1 MRATRAPFVPLLL
14 VTALIPLGCSHDENA
29 YTRPGIQ
36 TSAAPASSSSLG
48 VEREAAVRE
57 RYQPFED
64 HREARVLE
72 RPVSTFSVDVDTG
85 AYANVR
91 RMLEAGSM
99 PPRDAVRVEE
109 FINYFPYDYPA
120 PRRLDRPFSV
130 TADVT
135 PTPWNRETFLMRIG
149 IKGYEVER
157 EQRPAANLV
166 FLVDVSGSMASADK
180 LPLLVRS
187 LKMLAAELTNRDRIA
202 LVVYAGSTGVVL
214 EPTPGDLKDRIF
226 RALDGLKAG
235 GSTAGG
241 AGLALAYR
249 MAGRGWIEGG
259 INRVILATDGDFNV
273 GVSDVEALTRMIEEK
288 RDSGIALTTLGF
300 GTGNYNEHLMEQLAN
315 VGNGNYAYIDRL
327 SEARKVLV
335 ESLDATLLTIA
346 KDVKVQ
352 VEFNPAVISSYR
364 LIGYENRALKPRDFG
379 DDRVDAGE
387 IGAGHAV
394 TALYE
399 VRLAVH
405 GRAWSEPLRY
415 RDAWKTV
422 IWEPM
427 HPVSAEFAFV
437 ALRYKSPEG
446 GPSRVIE
453 QPLSAALLHEV
464 GDWNSVD
471 LRFAA
476 AVAAFGQVLRGGG
489 LEGFHYDDIVEL
501 ARSAL
506 GEDREGYRAGFVDL
520 VQVAASLDDR

>member
-1 MRATRAPFVPLLL
+1 MRATRAPLIPLALF
-14 VTALIPLGCSHDENA
+14 TALIPLGCANDENA
-29 YTRPGIQ
+29 YSRPAIQ
-36 TSAAPASSSSLG
+36 SPAAPATSRFQDAG
-48 VEREAAVRE
+48 REAAGGE
-57 RYQPFED
+57 RYQAFED

-72 RPVSTFSVDVDTG
+72 QPVSTFSVDVDTG
-85 AYANVR
+85 AYANIR

-109 FINYFPYDYPA
+109 LINYFPYDYPA

-135 PTPWNRETFLMRIG
+135 PTPWDQESYLMRIG
-149 IKGYEVER
+149 IKGYEVQR
-157 EQRPAANLV
+157 DQRPAANLV

-187 LKMLAAELTNRDRIA
+187 LKMLAGELTARDRIA

-214 EPTPGDLKDRIF
+214 EPTSGARKDRIF
-226 RALDGLKAG
+226 QALDSLRAE

-249 MAGRGWIEGG
+249 TAGRGWIEGG

-273 GVSDVEALTRMIEEK
+273 GVSDVEALKRMIEEK

-300 GTGNYNEHLMEQLAN
+300 GTGNYNEHLMEQLAD

-335 ESLDATLLTIA
+335 ESLNATLLTIA
-346 KDVKVQ
+346 EDVKVQ

-399 VRLAVH
+399 IKLAVH

-453 QPLSAALLHEV
+453 QSLSAALLHDV
-464 GDWNSVD
+464 GDWNSAD

-476 AVAAFGQVLRGGG
+476 AVAAFGQILRGGQ
-489 LEGFHYDDIVEL
+489 LEGFRYDDVVEL

-506 GEDREGYRAGFVDL
+506 GEDHEGYRAGFVDL
-520 VQVAASLDDR
+520 VQVAAALDER